1 MPIAPNQLK
10 NLVLKHGEAVLGHL
24 QVTML
29 DFPWVYCTFAPTPAF
44 EALRPLFERELHLS
58 ENEDWD
64 ALEKIDE
71 DIAALRLELSD
82 PTTGAQILDFLI
94 HFDEGTAWFR
104 Y

>member
-1 MPIAPNQLK
+1 MLIAPNQLK
-10 NLVLKHGEAVLGHL
+10 NLVLKQGEAVLGHL
-24 QVTML
+24 HVTTL
-29 DFPWVYCTFAPTPAF
+29 DFPWVYCTFAPTPDF
-44 EALRPLFERELHLS
+44 DSLRPLFEAELRLS

-71 DIAALRLELSD
+71 DIAALRLELTD